1 MLITF
6 YGIFFLLNSIP
17 LSKSFDEG
25 DPLYPRLS
33 VVKRRHSGILAFEQF
48 SFILLPCPKVRS
60 MPSVGELKS
69 WSLSLLVKKYN
80 LTFII

>member
-17 LSKSFDEG
+17 LSKSF

>member
-33 VVKRRHSGILAFEQF
+33 VVKRRHSGI
-48 SFILLPCPKVRS
+48 
-60 MPSVGELKS
+60 
-69 WSLSLLVKKYN
+69 
-80 LTFII
+80 